1 MYLSAEC
8 LDLTDSSSPSSSLHC
23 LASSS
28 EWTLMTSLMTCR
40 GNTVMTYYQFSL
52 LIWILIEKGS
62 SIYLSVGFFGDVN
75 ILGSVG
81 LTPPLVVPHLCHQFQ
96 VSLWFVLSFICTDT
110 DNSFFITYLKSKIG
124 EYVIIVADFR
134 PPHSFSRVGEAT
146 VVTSE
151 GGVRSFLPF

>member
-1 MYLSAEC
+1 MYLSEEC
-8 LDLTDSSSPSSSLHC
+8 LDFTDSSSPSSSLHC

-28 EWTLMTSLMTCR
+28 EWTLMTSLMTYR

-52 LIWILIEKGS
+52 LTWILRKEKGS
-62 SIYLSVGFFGDVN
+62 SIYLSVGFFGDMN

-110 DNSFFITYLKSKIG
+110 DNSFLITYLKSKIG
-124 EYVIIVADFR
+124 LFIVADFR
-134 PPHSFSRVGEAT
+134 IRIVQ
-146 VVTSE
+146 
-151 GGVRSFLPF
+151 R